1 MLQHHPARHEPDAHI
16 PPIPRPPLL
25 PRAPR
30 AKHSPYDLR
39 RIKSRDLIDT
49 VLSRAEL
56 LPEPDAALLCA
67 VYDRGLS
74 VSNLALTTNAD
85 VRALRKRVRVL
96 VARVMD
102 PSFAYI
108 AHHAPSW
115 PEAPRQVA
123 TLCLLQ
129 GLTVREAAAR
139 LSVSCHTVRRNLDAV
154 RALTEIAR

>member
-1 MLQHHPARHEPDAHI
+1 MLHHHTTRHEPDAHT
-16 PPIPRPPLL
+16 PPQSRPPRPHP
-25 PRAPR
+25 PHSKP
-30 AKHSPYDLR
+30 SPYDLR

-49 VLSRAEL
+49 VLARAAL
-56 LPEPDAALLCA
+56 LPEPDAALLRA

-74 VSNLALTTNAD
+74 VANLALTTHAD

-102 PSFAYI
+102 PSFLHVAR
-108 AHHAPSW
+108 HAPSW
-115 PEAPRQVA
+115 PEVRRQVA